1 MLSMLCMNLAVVND
15 LHELAAVVEPAA
27 VKSLLE
33 LAVENLA
40 AWHCNGIYVVVME
53 SGKDCKGNEVRFCFI
68 YADSAK
74 ILLKIIHI
82 ESYYIRPYW

>member
-1 MLSMLCMNLAVVND
+1 MNLAVVND

-40 AWHCNGIYVVVME
+40 A
-53 SGKDCKGNEVRFCFI
+53 
-68 YADSAK
+68 
-74 ILLKIIHI
+74 
-82 ESYYIRPYW
+82 